1 MIDLYQVYIIKN
13 QWSMCLI
20 ENEFS
25 NKERDIIQ
33 QFKVKVQIFWEGHG
47 NLKKMLA

>member
-1 MIDLYQVYIIKN
+1 MIDLNQVYIILN
-13 QWSMCLI
+13 QLSMCLI

-25 NKERDIIQ
+25 NKVHEIMQ
-33 QFKVKVQIFWEGHG
+33 QFKVKVQIFWEGHE